1 MPVLVATGDHD
12 PNLASSRDA
21 VKLMPDARL
30 VELENVG
37 HGSVLMQPDLCTEV
51 LLNFVRHYV

>member
-1 MPVLVATGDHD
+1 
-12 PNLASSRDA
+12 
-21 VKLMPDARL
+21 MPDARL